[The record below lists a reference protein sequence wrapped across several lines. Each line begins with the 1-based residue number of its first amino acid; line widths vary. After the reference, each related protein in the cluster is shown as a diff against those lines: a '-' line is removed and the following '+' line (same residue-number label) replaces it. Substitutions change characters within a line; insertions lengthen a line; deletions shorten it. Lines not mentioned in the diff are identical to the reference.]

1 MCRVDSILL
10 PGLTLPANLVRVGL
24 RARTNALTLTSLI
37 LILPTL
43 CWPSQVV
50 SLISFRLA
58 FDVDLRGYY
67 RPTKK
72 QCH

>member
-24 RARTNALTLTSLI
+24 FARTNVLMRTSLI

-43 CWPSQVV
+43 CWSSQVV
-50 SLISFRLA
+50 FFVLLRHA
-58 FDVDLRGYY
+58 FDVDLRG
-67 RPTKK
+67 
-72 QCH
+72 